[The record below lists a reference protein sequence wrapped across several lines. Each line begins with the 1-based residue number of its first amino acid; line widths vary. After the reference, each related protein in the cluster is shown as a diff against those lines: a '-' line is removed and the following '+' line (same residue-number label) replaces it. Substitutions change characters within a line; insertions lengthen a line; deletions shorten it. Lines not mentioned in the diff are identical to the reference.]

1 MVVIPGVGIGR
12 RMRAAAAIPKELR
25 HPVLYAPINIT
36 NAAMLSVARRVAARA
51 TAVRAGVQAEEV
63 QLPAS
68 RTGPALTVHIY
79 RAATRTSPGPALLWL
94 HPGGLVMGAIQQS
107 HAWCS
112 RVAAELGVLVVNV
125 DYRIAPEHPYP
136 AAIDDA
142 YRALQWLHANATSL
156 GIDPARIAVGGQ
168 SAGGGLAAAL
178 AQRAH
183 DENIPVRFQLL
194 AYPMLDDRTTLRDTQ
209 GDRTP
214 YTWTPKSNRFGW
226 TAYLGREPQLRDDRP
241 YVAAAR
247 RTDLAGLAPAW
258 IGVGDIDLFHEEDTE
273 YAQRLEAAGVRCE
286 LHIEPGMYH
295 GADELLEGKN
305 VPSMIAFR
313 DRMISAL
320 RNAVNGP

>member
-1 MVVIPGVGIGR
+1 
-12 RMRAAAAIPKELR
+12 
-25 HPVLYAPINIT
+25 
-36 NAAMLSVARRVAARA
+36 
-51 TAVRAGVQAEEV
+51 
-63 QLPAS
+63 
-68 RTGPALTVHIY
+68 
-79 RAATRTSPGPALLWL
+79 
-94 HPGGLVMGAIQQS
+94 MGAIQQS

-156 GIDPARIAVGGQ
+156 GIDPARIAVGGR

-226 TAYLGREPQLRDDRP
+226 TAYLGREPQLRDDRA

-313 DRMISAL
+313 DRMIRVRLSWSDYAAAAGMTPSA
-320 RNAVNGP
+320 